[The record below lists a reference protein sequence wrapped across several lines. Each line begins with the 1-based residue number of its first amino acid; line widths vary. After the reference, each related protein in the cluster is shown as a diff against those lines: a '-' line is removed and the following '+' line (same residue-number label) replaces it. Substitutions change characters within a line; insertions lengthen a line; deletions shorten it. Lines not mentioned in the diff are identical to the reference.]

1 MKEGRGH
8 PAAARAVGLT
18 RAGMWWEALARAFW
32 PLGVV
37 LALVLAALAFGA
49 TELFSNAALV
59 WAMGLV
65 ALAIL
70 LGAGWGIW
78 RFRVPTLEHAWAR
91 VDETLPGRPLSA
103 RMKAFSRI
111 SGKRCAESTR
121 QTRLQKGR

>member
-49 TELFSNAALV
+49 AELHWRQQENSSQN
-59 WAMGLV
+59 GLQ
-65 ALAIL
+65 
-70 LGAGWGIW
+70 
-78 RFRVPTLEHAWAR
+78 R
-91 VDETLPGRPLSA
+91 LP
-103 RMKAFSRI
+103 I
-111 SGKRCAESTR
+111 KR
-121 QTRLQKGR
+121 